1 MVMLLRAAIVVLAWI
16 VSFSLG
22 SKCPTWFYHP
32 HQIDTECECGSDLNG
47 IVRCDNATMEVSIL
61 DTFCMT
67 PFSDRNDMLVVGE
80 CFISERD
87 SFLPEFRDYLQL
99 PPNASEVEKVLCYH
113 LHRKGRLCGECRE
126 NFYMPT
132 YSYNGFKCVPC
143 TSSLIVSLLKYIG
156 VAYIPLTVFF
166 LLIFFFRINTF
177 SPKLNCVVV
186 ICQII
191 TSPIFLRG
199 FVNHKSHG
207 NTFFN
212 YYVQILATVY
222 GIWNLDFFRTFVPPI
237 CFPLSSLQVLA
248 LDYIVAIYPIF
259 LLVLFYTMIALYERN
274 VQLAVFLLKPL
285 VRLSL
290 CFRRQWD
297 VKSSVIDSFASFIL
311 LSFMKISST
320 SAYFLTATSA
330 RDVHGGWQGYYV
342 FIDPSI
348 IYFSKSH
355 LPYAITVIVIC
366 VIWGSF
372 TIFLLLYPMLWFQRL
387 LNKLKLNSLTL
398 HTFMQCFQGHYRDR
412 TDGGME
418 CRYFSA
424 LYPLLQF
431 SCFLVFFSGN
441 DVTSPVFIALLLI
454 VIVLISSC
462 TPYRHPFQHY
472 NKIDVFLIASL
483 LGVCVSQIQFL
494 QHFSITSQRRKTIY
508 FVNIF
513 TAIAGHVPLAY
524 FVVVIS
530 IAFIKWRFKLNL
542 LRFREMS

>member
-1 MVMLLRAAIVVLAWI
+1 MLLLKASIAVFAWI
-16 VSFSLG
+16 LSFSLG

-32 HQIDTECECGSDLNG
+32 HQNDTECECGSDLNG
-47 IVRCDNATMEVSIL
+47 IVRCDNVTMEVSIL

-67 PFSDRNDMLVVGE
+67 PFSEGNDKLVVGE

-87 SFLPEFRDYLQL
+87 TFSPKFRDYLQL
-99 PPNASEVEKVLCYH
+99 PPNASEVEKVMCYH
-113 LHRKGRLCGECRE
+113 LHRRGRLCGECRKH
-126 NFYMPT
+126 FYMAT

-143 TSSLIVSLLKYIG
+143 TSSWIVSLLKYIG

-166 LLIFFFRINTF
+166 LLIFFFHINTF

-199 FVNHKSHG
+199 FANHKSQED
-207 NTFFN
+207 TFFN
-212 YYVQILATVY
+212 YYVATVY

-274 VQLAVFLLKPL
+274 VQLAVFLLKPF

-297 VKSSVIDSFASFIL
+297 VKSSVINSFASFIL

-320 SAYFLTATSA
+320 SAYFLTATYV
-330 RDVHGGWQGYYV
+330 RDVHGIWHGYYV

-348 IYFSKSH
+348 KYFSKSH
-355 LPYAITVIVIC
+355 WPYAITAIVIC
-366 VIWGSF
+366 VIWVAF
-372 TIFLLLYPMLWFQRL
+372 AIFLLLYPMMWFQRL

-431 SCFLVFFSGN
+431 SCFFVFYSSREVF
-441 DVTSPVFIALLLI
+441 TSPAFIVLLLT

-472 NKIDVFLIASL
+472 NKIDVFLVASL
-483 LGVCVSQIQFL
+483 LAMCVSEIQFL
-494 QHFSITSQRRKTIY
+494 LYFSITSPRRRTIY
-508 FVNIF
+508 FVKIF

-524 FVVVIS
+524 FVVI
-530 IAFIKWRFKLNL
+530 IILAFIKKWRFKLDL
-542 LRFREMS
+542 LRYREMS